1 MEVDREDKDM
11 LSIEKFQ
18 NNFKV
23 TIQGGLKSVHEWTED
38 GEGEYCFTSGMEYYN
53 GNFDVDICNIDK
65 IGQKILEH
73 INNSNY
79 SNFKETDLVIIDNR
93 ITWNQI
99 EDVDCNILQTV
110 EDQDSEDKT
119 YICVY
124 DLFISINGVE
134 LSEDDLREIL
144 PKAD

>member
-99 EDVDCNILQTV
+99 EDIDCNILQTV
-110 EDQDSEDKT
+110 EDQDSENKT
-119 YICVY
+119 FICVY

>member
-79 SNFKETDLVIIDNR
+79 SNFKETDLVVINNR

-99 EDVDCNILQTV
+99 EDIDCNILQTV
-110 EDQDSEDKT
+110 EDQDSENKT
-119 YICVY
+119 FICVY
-124 DLFISINGVE
+124 DLFICINGVE

-144 PKAD
+144 PKAS